1 MADYKQMYITMFQS
15 VTKAIELLQKAQA
28 DAEDL
33 YKLRRILRR
42 LCSANDR
49 KPKCRR
55 LGRPLIGGNG

>member
-33 YKLRRILRR
+33 YL
-42 LCSANDR
+42 S
-49 KPKCRR
+49 
-55 LGRPLIGGNG
+55 LIHI